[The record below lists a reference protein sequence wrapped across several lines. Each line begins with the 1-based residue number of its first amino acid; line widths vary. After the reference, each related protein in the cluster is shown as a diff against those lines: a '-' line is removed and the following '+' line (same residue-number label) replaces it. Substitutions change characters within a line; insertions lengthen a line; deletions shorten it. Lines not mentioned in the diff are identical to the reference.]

1 MYFFITL
8 ITAIA
13 LSLDSFTLSIIYGMN
28 LFENRKRIVLSLVV
42 GIFHFLMPLIGYKIS
57 GEILLKIITKTN
69 ILSFIIFIILG
80 IEMFHNNDEKEKN
93 FKITSFFSIIV
104 FAFTVSIDSFSIGIA
119 ISQEKILI
127 PIITFSITSMIFT
140 YVGLLIGNKLN
151 KRIDKY
157 SNKIGGLILIALSI
171 YYLFT

>member
-57 GEILLKIITKTN
+57 GEILLKIITKIN
-69 ILSFIIFIILG
+69 ILSFIIFLILG
-80 IEMFHNNDEKEKN
+80 IEMFHNNEEKEKN

-104 FAFTVSIDSFSIGIA
+104 FAFTVSIDSF
-119 ISQEKILI
+119 
-127 PIITFSITSMIFT
+127 
-140 YVGLLIGNKLN
+140 
-151 KRIDKY
+151 
-157 SNKIGGLILIALSI
+157 
-171 YYLFT
+171 